1 MAVRFIFL
9 IFLGLLTSLPLFA
22 RNILQDFKEALAFDP
37 QYQTALADAK
47 ISERT
52 AKQSRS
58 VFYPEATFNTQRIAT
73 DTSGRFSFNLTQPLL
88 DWERFVMWSQA
99 APQEALGE
107 INLQVKQQ
115 ELATRVL
122 KAATD
127 IILANES
134 LRLNEA
140 KLKAVSQQ
148 AERATRM
155 LQLGQG
161 TLTDLRDIQVKLS
174 QAKAQQFSFE
184 VQLQIALKQYA
195 SIIGVPPV
203 SQEFV
208 LPKAQG
214 TYSLKSLLEYTDLA
228 LRASPTILAARL
240 NLQLAES
247 NVSKIK
253 ASLLPS
259 VTAQYAYTQNSGLT
273 NQYSYVGVGMSVPL
287 KAGTIYSMNAAEAT
301 VIKTKESLR
310 ETESKI
316 RLDSDRL
323 RALVESGSE
332 ALKIQIDA
340 IEAAELSV
348 DANTKSYQGGVRTAV
363 DVLNA
368 IQTVFQVKSEYVTLA
383 TTQAQNILALMLL
396 SASMPQDAVVQAQSY
411 LFMK

>member
-1 MAVRFIFL
+1 MVIKSKIFVCCV
-9 IFLGLLTSLPLFA
+9 FLAAPPLCA
-22 RNILQDFKEALAFDP
+22 RNLSQDFREALAFDP

-58 VFYPEATFNTQRIAT
+58 VFFPEATFSTQRIAT
-73 DTSGRFSFNLTQPLL
+73 DTSGRFSFNVSQPLL
-88 DWERFVMWSQA
+88 DWERFVTWSQA

-115 ELATRVL
+115 ELATRLL
-122 KAATD
+122 KAAVEIT
-127 IILANES
+127 LANES

-140 KLKAVSQQ
+140 KLKAVGQQ

-161 TLTDLRDIQVKLS
+161 TVTDLRDIQVKLS

-184 VQLQIALKQYA
+184 IQLQTAIKQYA
-195 SIIGVPPV
+195 FMIGTTPIA
-203 SQEFV
+203 SDFV

-214 TYSLKSLLEYTDLA
+214 EFSLKSLQEYTEWGLK
-228 LRASPTILAARL
+228 ASPAALAGRL
-240 NLQLAES
+240 NVQLAES
-247 NVSKIK
+247 NVTKIK
-253 ASLLPS
+253 ASFLPS
-259 VTAQYAYTQNSGLT
+259 VTAQYAYTQNSGVTHSSNYL
-273 NQYSYVGVGMSVPL
+273 GIGMSVPL
-287 KAGTIYSMNAAEAT
+287 KAGTIYSMDAAQAT
-301 VIKTKESLR
+301 VIKTQESLR

-316 RLDSDRL
+316 RLEADKL
-323 RALVESGSE
+323 RALVESGGQS
-332 ALKIQIDA
+332 LQIQLEA

-348 DANTKSYQGGVRTAV
+348 EANTKSYQGGVRTAV

-383 TTQAQNILALMLL
+383 TSQAQNILALVLL
-396 SASMPQDAVVQAQSY
+396 SATVPKDAVMQAQFY